1 MLLPK
6 RALII
11 GGVAVVGVI
20 YSMGMEPPN
29 GASSPASG
37 AGACKVVVTA
47 DVLNVRE
54 KPDVKAKVV
63 GKFTMGA
70 ETVADKTV
78 QGGFRKLAS
87 NRWVSEEFV
96 KPLPGHDCG

>member
-1 MLLPK
+1 MLVPK

-11 GGVAVVGVI
+11 GGIAVVGVI
-20 YSMGMEPPN
+20 YSMGVEKP
-29 GASSPASG
+29 GAVPASG

-54 KPDVKAKVV
+54 KPDVASKVV
-63 GKFTMGA
+63 GKFNQGA
-70 ETVADKTV
+70 ETVADKVV
-78 QGGFRKLAS
+78 QDGFRKLAAGK
-87 NRWVSEEFV
+87 WVSEEFV

>member
-1 MLLPK
+1 VLVPK

-11 GGVAVVGVI
+11 GGVAVVAVI
-20 YSMGMEPPN
+20 YSMGVEKP
-29 GASSPASG
+29 GTVPASG

-54 KPDVKAKVV
+54 KPDVTSTIV
-63 GKFTMGA
+63 GKFTQGA
-70 ETVADKTV
+70 ETVADRV
-78 QGGFRKLAS
+78 EQDGFRKLAA
-87 NRWVSEEFV
+87 NRWVSSEFV